1 MTADTSQAKQQLKQL
16 QQQLTNLTKSV
27 NSTSRMSITQDI
39 LDASKAAQQ
48 LKIQLEQATNVKTGK
63 LDLGMFQQQ
72 LKQSGMSLEKYRDQL
87 IKMGPDGAKAFSVL
101 ASSIT
106 KAEIPIKRSNALL
119 SEGKSY
125 EPLAIRSQYL
135 QQNFPRTIA
144 ILESKLSK

>member
-1 MTADTSQAKQQLKQL
+1 MAKQLNVNLAMTADASQAKQQLKQL

-72 LKQSGMSLEKYRDQL
+72 MKQSGMSLEKYHLVID
-87 IKMGPDGAKAFSVL
+87 
-101 ASSIT
+101 
-106 KAEIPIKRSNALL
+106 
-119 SEGKSY
+119 
-125 EPLAIRSQYL
+125 
-135 QQNFPRTIA
+135 
-144 ILESKLSK
+144 